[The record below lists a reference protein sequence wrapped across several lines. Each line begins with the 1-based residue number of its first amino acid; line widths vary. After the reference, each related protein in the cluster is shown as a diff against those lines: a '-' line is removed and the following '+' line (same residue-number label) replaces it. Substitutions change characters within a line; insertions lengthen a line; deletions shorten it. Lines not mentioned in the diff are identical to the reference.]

1 MSPPNTMIRHRSM
14 LSRWLLCLCLAT
26 AWLPASAQEARRT
39 PALIPIPAQMQS
51 LPGEYRPGD
60 RIDIGLSDPA
70 DRELRELGKLAAD
83 IVGHAWNKP
92 ASVKDSASAD
102 VKLRL
107 EPDPKANPES
117 YRLRVDA
124 DGIELDA
131 PTHAGLFYGLQTL
144 RQLAVPGSKGIAA
157 LRIEDEPR
165 FGYRGMMLDVGRHVF
180 PLEFIKR
187 HIDLMARYKFNIF
200 HWHLTED
207 QGWRLE
213 IKRYPRLTSV
223 GAWRKETQVGHYNEN
238 FVGDGKPYGGFYTQ
252 AQARELVAYAAER
265 HVTIIPEIELP
276 GHAVAA
282 LAAYSELAC
291 TPGPFEVRTRWGID
305 DNVLCPS
312 EQTFEFVTNV
322 LDEVMDIFPSKYI
335 HLGGDEAPTV
345 RWKESKLAQD
355 IIRREKLADEHA
367 LQGWFLRRVE
377 DHVTARGRRII
388 GWDEILD
395 GDPSP
400 TATVM
405 SWRGMEGGIRAA
417 QAGRDVIMAPTSH
430 AYFDYCQA
438 DPAQEPLPCWGGRV
452 SLRQAYRFE
461 PVPDVLT
468 AAQATHILG
477 GQANLWT
484 EHIKT
489 PEHAEYMLWPRAFAM
504 AEVLWSP
511 RDQRDWDSFLRRLG
525 PQFATLDRLGVGYRI
540 PEVAGLE
547 DDMLLLEPQV
557 RLQLFSP
564 VDGALI
570 RYTTDGS
577 EPQAQSP
584 RYDGPIDLPISAQG
598 TRVSA
603 RLFLP
608 DGRIGPVAAATFT
621 HGTLRPATKPKA
633 ALEPGLQRGYYEA
646 ARMRS
651 AADVEGLTATRSG
664 TAMQVAIP
672 DDARAEHFGLRFT
685 GLLRVPADGVYRFL
699 LGSDDG
705 ALLQVD
711 GRTVVDRDGE
721 QTGDA
726 SSGSIALAA
735 GLHTVVL
742 RYFQGWSAKGLD
754 LKIATGDGL
763 PTPVPQD
770 WWWHRP

>member
-1 MSPPNTMIRHRSM
+1 MTLPDAIARHRRALTCM
-14 LSRWLLCLCLAT
+14 WLCLCLALP
-26 AWLPASAQEARRT
+26 WRPASAAEGNRI
-39 PALIPIPAQMQS
+39 PSLIPAPAQLHA

-60 RIDIGLSDPA
+60 RIGIGLSDPG
-70 DRELRELGKLAAD
+70 DRELHALGELAAD
-83 IVGHAWNKP
+83 ILRHAWKAP
-92 ASVKDSASAD
+92 SAQQPLTSAD
-102 VKLRL
+102 VRL
-107 EPDPKANPES
+107 LLKPDPKANPES

-124 DGIELDA
+124 SGIELDA

-144 RQLAVPGSKGIAA
+144 RQLAVPGSDGIAA
-157 LRIEDEPR
+157 LRIEDQPR
-165 FGYRGMMLDVGRHVF
+165 FGHRGMMLDVGRHVF

-187 HIDLMARYKFNIF
+187 HIDLMARYKFNVF

-213 IKRYPRLTSV
+213 IKRYPRLTTV

-238 FVGDGKPYGGFYTQ
+238 YVGDGKPYGGFYTQ

-282 LAAYSELAC
+282 LAAYPELAC
-291 TPGPFEVRTRWGID
+291 TSGPFEVRTRWGID

-312 EQTFEFVTNV
+312 EQTFEFVTHV

-345 RWKESKLAQD
+345 RWKESTLAQD

-377 DHVTARGRRII
+377 NHVTARGRRII

-405 SWRGMEGGIRAA
+405 SWRGMDGGIRAA
-417 QAGRDVIMAPTSH
+417 QVGHDVIMAPTSH

-438 DPAQEPLPCWGGRV
+438 DSAQEPLPCWGGRLPLQQV
-452 SLRQAYRFE
+452 YRFE

-468 AAQATHILG
+468 AAQAAHILG

-489 PEHAEYMLWPRAFAM
+489 PEHAGYMLWPRGFAM

-511 RDQRDWDSFLRRLG
+511 REARDWNDFLRRLG
-525 PQFATLDRLGVGYRI
+525 PQFATLDRLGVDYRI
-540 PEVAGLE
+540 PEVAGLD
-547 DDMLLLEPQV
+547 DDMLLLEPQA
-557 RLQLFSP
+557 RLQLSAP
-564 VDGALI
+564 VDGAVI
-570 RYTTDGS
+570 RYTIDGGV
-577 EPQAQSP
+577 PDQQSP
-584 RYDGPIDLPISAQG
+584 RYDGPFDLPVSAQG
-598 TRVSA
+598 TRISA

-608 DGRIGPVAAATFT
+608 DGRAGPVKTATLT
-621 HGTLRPATKPKA
+621 HGTLQPATTPGN
-633 ALEPGLQRGYYEA
+633 ALKPGLQRAYYEA
-646 ARMRS
+646 RMDS
-651 AADVEGLTATRSG
+651 AAEVDRLTADG
-664 TAMQVAIP
+664 TAITVQIAIP
-672 DDARAEHFGLRFT
+672 DEARPEHFGLRFS
-685 GLLRVPADGVYRFL
+685 GFLRVPADGVYRFL

-705 ALLQVD
+705 ALFEVD
-711 GRTVVDRDGE
+711 GRTVIDRDGE

-735 GLHTVVL
+735 GLHPVVL
-742 RYFQGWSAKGLD
+742 RYFQGWSAKGLA
-754 LKIATGDGL
+754 LKVATGDGA
-763 PTPVPQD
+763 PAPVPQD
-770 WWWHRP
+770 WWWHSP